1 LKFFYISSLKRAV
14 MKILIG
20 ALSGLVAGVAIGMLL
35 APVSGSEARNNIAS
49 GTRNQWRKLWGK
61 PNLEEDPWAEYNER
75 KAAVAENATA

>member
-1 LKFFYISSLKRAV
+1 MQR
-14 MKILIG
+14 ILLG
-20 ALSGLVAGVAIGMLL
+20 TLAGLVAGVAIGLL
-35 APVSGSEARNNIAS
+35 VAPVSGSDARRNIKS